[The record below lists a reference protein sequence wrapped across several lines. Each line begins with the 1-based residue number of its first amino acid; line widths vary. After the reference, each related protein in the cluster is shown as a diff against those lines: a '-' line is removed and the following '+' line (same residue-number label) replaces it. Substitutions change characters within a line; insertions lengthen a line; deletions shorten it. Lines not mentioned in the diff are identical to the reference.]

1 MEKSTLKNADFS
13 GIIKKTS
20 LKKHQNQSFLLF
32 LQEEKA
38 IRLSVQNDSSVR
50 ANLPHLSIRNNLSI
64 HYEYERKERKEI

>member
-1 MEKSTLKNADFS
+1 MLIFWNY
-13 GIIKKTS
+13 KKIS